1 MSVHAMS
8 STSYVRSQAQP
19 RPSGVTVPGSPD
31 ARQMSDKELAEQIIT
46 AMRALQDAMD
56 SAVLAGLIVEPT
68 FTLVPNRFS
77 EMGVS
82 TESHILNVQ
91 IYRKLS

>member
-1 MSVHAMS
+1 MSANAMT
-8 STSYVRSQAQP
+8 STSYVRAQAQP
-19 RPSGVTVPGSPD
+19 RPATAPAATVPA
-31 ARQMSDKELAEQIIT
+31 ARQLSDKELAEQIIGG
-46 AMRALQDAMD
+46 MRALQDAMD
-56 SAVLAGLIVEPT
+56 AAVLAGLIVEPT